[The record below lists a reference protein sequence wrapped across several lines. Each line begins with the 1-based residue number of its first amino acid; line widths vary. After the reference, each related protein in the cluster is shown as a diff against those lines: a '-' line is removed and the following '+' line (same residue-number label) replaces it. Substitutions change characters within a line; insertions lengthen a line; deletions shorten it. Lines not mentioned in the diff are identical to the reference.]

1 MMGVWIRVLVMLATL
16 YCFGYDFYLWGGLK
30 ATPEVG
36 PMLMKDIKNSP
47 VAVTYMV
54 IGEKLNGT
62 LGQTEAAKAYAV
74 KQIPELMKHP
84 EWLLVAPVIRTKD
97 AQGPLASFCYW
108 FGPFGVVLSLVLH
121 WTRQKKIKAFG
132 SR

>member
-1 MMGVWIRVLVMLATL
+1 
-16 YCFGYDFYLWGGLK
+16 
-30 ATPEVG
+30 
-36 PMLMKDIKNSP
+36 
-47 VAVTYMV
+47 MV

-62 LGQTEAAKAYAV
+62 LGKTEEAKAYAV
-74 KQIPELMKHP
+74 KQIPEVMKHL
-84 EWLLVAPVIRTKD
+84 EWLQVVPVTRVQD
-97 AQGPLASFCYW
+97 AQGSLPSFCYW

>member
-1 MMGVWIRVLVMLATL
+1 MMVWIRALVMLVTL
-16 YCFGYDFYLWGGLK
+16 GCFGYNFFLWGGLK

-36 PMLMKDIKNSP
+36 PQLMKDIRSSP
-47 VAVTYMV
+47 LATIYMV

-74 KQIPELMKHP
+74 KQIPELMQHP
-84 EWLLVAPVIRTKD
+84 EWLLVVPVTRTLD
-97 AQGPLASFCYW
+97 AQSTWSRFCYW
-108 FGPFGVVLSLVLH
+108 FGPLGVVLSLVLH

-132 SR
+132 AR

>member
-1 MMGVWIRVLVMLATL
+1 V
-16 YCFGYDFYLWGGLK
+16 GGLK